1 MKATIDEKGMLR
13 VEVETP
19 LESYALRKWVNDNYG
34 CESAIASNNIEFDW
48 SYRKLKEDPDSV
60 NRN

>member
-1 MKATIDEKGMLR
+1 MLR